1 MTTANAAQ
9 NRSAKATPDG
19 LPDAAPNFDFFDFDG
34 LLTPAQR
41 ALRDQ
46 VRAYMEEEVKPRIN
60 DYWERAEIARDLAL
74 GLGKLPIVGG
84 TLQGYGC
91 AGLDNVSSGLVKY
104 ELCRV
109 DGSVSTLFGV
119 HSGLA
124 ISSVSLLGSDEQKER
139 WLPQMVRM
147 EKLGAFGLTEPERG
161 SDAAHVQTTARRVG
175 EQYVLNGQ
183 KRWIGNGTIADL
195 LIIWARDESGRFGGF
210 VLEDPH
216 SLPGFS
222 AKAMTGKIAKR
233 AVHQAE
239 ISLDEVHVPAANR
252 LAHCNSFRHLNEVL
266 AYTRAGVAWEA
277 VGLAA
282 GCYEIALAYACQREQ
297 FGKPIAGYQLI
308 QAKLVEMAADLA
320 QMQLLVWRLA
330 QLMDADAA
338 TSGQI
343 SLAKQ
348 TCAAKARR
356 AASLAR
362 EILGGNGILIE
373 NHVARLFGDAEAT
386 YTYEGTNEINLL
398 IAGREI
404 TGIPAF
410 V

>member
-1 MTTANAAQ
+1 MP
-9 NRSAKATPDG
+9 TPD
-19 LPDAAPNFDFFDFDG
+19 FDPFRFDD
-34 LLTPAQR
+34 LLTPEQR

-46 VRAYMEEEVKPRIN
+46 VRGYMESVVRPAIN
-60 DYWERAEIARDLAL
+60 DYWERAEMARDLAL
-74 GLGKLPIVGG
+74 GLGKLPIPIIGG
-84 TLQGYGC
+84 TLTGYGC

-124 ISSVSLLGSDEQKER
+124 IGSIALLGSDEQKAR
-139 WLPQMVRM
+139 WLPPMVAM

-161 SDAAHVQTTARRVG
+161 SDAAHVQTTARLVG
-175 EQYVLNGQ
+175 DFWVLNGQ
-183 KRWIGNGTIADL
+183 KRWIGNGTIADI
-195 LIIWARDESGRFGGF
+195 LIIWARDEGGRFGGF
-210 VLEDPH
+210 VLENPRD
-216 SLPGFS
+216 LPGFQ
-222 AKAMTGKIAKR
+222 AETITGKIAKR
-233 AVHQAE
+233 AVHQAN
-239 ISLDEVHVPAANR
+239 ITLTDVHIPAADR
-252 LAHCNSFRHLNEVL
+252 LAHCHSFRDLNAVL
-266 AYTRAGVAWEA
+266 DYTRAGVAWEA

-282 GCYEIALAYACQREQ
+282 GCYEIALDYACRREQ
-297 FGKPIAGYQLI
+297 FGKPIAGFQLI
-308 QAKLVEMAADLA
+308 QAKLVEMAAELS

-330 QLMDADAA
+330 RLMDAGQASA
-338 TSGQI
+338 GQI

-348 TCAAKARR
+348 TCAAKARKM
-356 AASLAR
+356 AGQAR

-373 NHVARLFGDAEAT
+373 NHAARLFTDAEAT

-404 TGIPAF
+404 TGVSAF